1 MIMFTIL
8 FLIFIGMLFVADL
21 EKVKKDKEKLK

>member
-8 FLIFIGMLFVADL
+8 FLIFICLLFVADL
-21 EKVKKDKEKLK
+21 EKVKKEKDKL